1 MSTPNPRVRIAAAD
15 DMLARA
21 GLGDERAFAALYD
34 RGASLVHGLVRSVL
48 RDPALVEDFTRHVW
62 VQVWH
67 RAGEYAPEQ
76 GSAMAWILSLAH
88 RLAAERVRTDPE
100 RPLEPP
106 PGPAATPFQAVLL
119 VYYRGLTLTQAGSA
133 LGVSRPEAAALIH
146 AGLLN
151 LRALPRL
158 AESHAAAAHRPVP
171 APRTRAA
178 HTPAP
183 DPPVAR
189 TEEAGSGV

>member
-1 MSTPNPRVRIAAAD
+1 MSTPDQRFRIAAAD
-15 DMLARA
+15 DMLARV

-34 RGASLVHGLVRSVL
+34 RGASLVHGLVRSIL
-48 RDPALVEDFTRHVW
+48 HDPALAEEFTGHVW

-67 RAGEYAPEQ
+67 RAGGYAPEQ

-88 RLAAERVRTDPE
+88 RLSAERVRTDPE
-100 RPLEPP
+100 RVSGPRPA
-106 PGPAATPFQAVLL
+106 PAATPFQAVLL
-119 VYYRGLTLTQAGSA
+119 VYYRGLTLTQVGSA

-151 LRALPRL
+151 LRARPGLVGPN
-158 AESHAAAAHRPVP
+158 AATAHRTVL

-189 TEEAGSGV
+189 AEEAGSGV